1 MKYAVVLFLSLF
13 LISCGEDDPIS
24 FNIDSITFTE
34 IVQNNPTSGSH
45 WDGLLAGR
53 YDLFSEILIG
63 GQPLSGSRTDVVD
76 NVQGASI
83 TFNYAN
89 PALIT
94 IDNLDSRTIS
104 VSLTDNDGILGT
116 ELIYLGQFPVNF
128 HEDQQVMVLGSHLS
142 GPVGTQVMME
152 VSYNF

>member
-1 MKYAVVLFLSLF
+1 M
-13 LISCGEDDPIS
+13 
-24 FNIDSITFTE
+24 
-34 IVQNNPTSGSH
+34 
-45 WDGLLAGR
+45 LAGR